1 MDFSAAVNRVL
12 VPGREANSLRWI
24 GERGRYEVYYLTL
37 NHLPSRL
44 GLWLRYTLDAPNEG
58 GGVCELWGHAF
69 DGQAPEQSFGLKER
83 LPIARLE
90 RPPGAILRIGE
101 AALTPTRASGEL
113 KAGGRA
119 LRWDL
124 EFLPAER
131 AVYMAPY
138 PLRSLGLT
146 STTMLIAQPDA
157 RFRGRVLIGDR
168 ELMLDGA
175 PGTLAHL
182 WGTKHTERWVWA
194 HCNAFQG
201 RDDCA
206 LDAVAVWVRRLGGL
220 RGPLTSVFLRYRGRD
235 FCLNALPAARSS
247 PNGPSPATAPAFGS
261 SGPSGPRLRECSRS
275 RTRTRTARRATAP
288 TPRSPISRWRSG
300 EGGSAR
306 TSWWPKGPPTWSS
319 ATELPSQESAPRCSG
334 WVHEACRGT
343 GAACESGDQCCSGFC
358 RAPSEGAGAVCVEKP
373 QGCAHEFES
382 CQVQAD
388 CCQSEGLTCYGQRC
402 TVATGPN

>member
-12 VPGREANSLRWI
+12 VPGREANSLRWN

-235 FCLNALPAARSS
+235 FCLNALPALLATRSRAQFPEWTFTGHSAGLRFVGTFRTS
-247 PNGPSPATAPAFGS
+247 PSRMLQVAYEDPDGEKSYCANSEIADLSLEVWRG
-261 SGPSGPRLRECSRS
+261 RECQDVLVAEG
-275 RTRTRTARRATAP
+275 TAHLEFGDRAPLPGVRAT
-288 TPRSPISRWRSG
+288 
-300 EGGSAR
+300 
-306 TSWWPKGPPTWSS
+306 
-319 ATELPSQESAPRCSG
+319 
-334 WVHEACRGT
+334 V
-343 GAACESGDQCCSGFC
+343 
-358 RAPSEGAGAVCVEKP
+358 
-373 QGCAHEFES
+373 
-382 CQVQAD
+382 
-388 CCQSEGLTCYGQRC
+388 
-402 TVATGPN
+402 